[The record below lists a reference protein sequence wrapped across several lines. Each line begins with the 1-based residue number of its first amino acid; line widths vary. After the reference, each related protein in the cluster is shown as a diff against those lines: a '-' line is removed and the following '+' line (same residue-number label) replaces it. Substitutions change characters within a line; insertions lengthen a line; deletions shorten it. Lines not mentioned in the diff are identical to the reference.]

1 MRKVNGS
8 LTGKLVGAKTRRG
21 FTLIEL
27 LVVISII
34 AVLMSLITPAVQ
46 NAREAARRTQC
57 LNNLHNI
64 AVAVA
69 NFASG
74 QNGTIP
80 QFQQPKR
87 FGASGSEVEV
97 NYSWAYQLLGY
108 MERNDLVDATYE
120 LSPNLS
126 SKVDNTQVQ
135 IAAFQCPSDTNNF
148 RQIGGMSYAANLGY
162 MAIVSS
168 SGVSEVVS
176 HNGSGINWNESSTTG
191 DSEDIE
197 IARDAGVFLRGSFK
211 MTLDRIS
218 GRDGLSQTIMIGE
231 NMNSRNWALSVIY
244 NVDSMG
250 VRTPFTTTALF
261 PNQNNGGALTNAVL
275 DVGFGVHAYRDTVS
289 NAAPSE
295 VAFPTPIGSGVGPL
309 TLPTP
314 PALTISK
321 INARKNNGR
330 GFNPFLSSSHPN
342 TANVAMCDGA
352 AKSLSDSVDQT
363 VYLRLLT
370 SGGATRGRGQV
381 PLSDGAY

>member
-8 LTGKLVGAKTRRG
+8 LTGKMKSGKLGGVKSRRG

-57 LNNLHNI
+57 LNNLHNMG
-64 AVAVA
+64 VAVA

-74 QNGTIP
+74 QNGAIP

-87 FGASGSEVEV
+87 FGASGSEIEV
-97 NYSWAYQLLGY
+97 RYSWAYQLVGY

-120 LSPNLS
+120 LNAAASA
-126 SKVDNTQVQ
+126 KIADNTGVQ

-148 RQIGGMSYAANLGY
+148 RQLGGMSYAANVGY
-162 MAIVSS
+162 GAIP
-168 SGVSEVVS
+168 EVAGYS
-176 HNGSGINWNESSTTG
+176 HNGAFIDWDG
-191 DSEDIE
+191 DSTAGTTDDIE
-197 IARDAGVFLRGSFK
+197 IGRDSGVFLRGSFK

-231 NMNSRNWALSVIY
+231 NMNSRNWALSEIIDVSTGNNI
-244 NVDSMG
+244 
-250 VRTPFTTTALF
+250 TTAALL
-261 PNQNNGGALTNAVL
+261 PVQGNGAALTNAVL
-275 DVGFGVHAYRDTVS
+275 DVGFGVNAYRGTVAG
-289 NAAPSE
+289 AATSE
-295 VAFPTPIGSGVGPL
+295 VTFPAIGSGVGPL
-309 TLPTP
+309 TLPTTP
-314 PALTISK
+314 TLTNSK

-330 GFNPFLSSSHPN
+330 GSNPYLSSSHPN
-342 TANVAMCDGA
+342 TVNVAMCDGA
-352 AKSLSDSVDQT
+352 AKSLSDSMDQT
-363 VYLRLLT
+363 VFLRLVT

-381 PLSDGAY
+381 PLSDASY